1 MKDTSGEIGGKLS
14 WLEQKECV
22 IADIWKADDINIR
35 TKEEDMC
42 FLVWSTKNSVW
53 PGMWTV

>member
-22 IADIWKADDINIR
+22 IADIWKDDDINSLR
-35 TKEEDMC
+35 KDEDMC
-42 FLVWSTKNSVW
+42 FLL
-53 PGMWTV
+53 